1 MEISNHADKLSIV
14 DNIESLSERLPK
26 TVVLQPHGA
35 FSGEAGVTFQSSLD
49 QAIVEAAAV
58 IVDLLWVN
66 RVDDQ
71 GIAILLAGMKRAQAS
86 GKSLAFLAMNG
97 ATRVALD
104 AVWEQQRKAE
114 ASPQTDRFTPNF
126 EQFLDDYK
134 STKV

>member
-1 MEISNHADKLSIV
+1 MEISNHVAELSIV
-14 DNIESLSERLPK
+14 DDIESLSESPK

-35 FSGEAGVTFQSSLD
+35 LLGEAGVTFQSSLD
-49 QAIVEAAAV
+49 QAIVDAAAV

-86 GKSLAFLAMNG
+86 GKSLAFLAMDE
-97 ATRVALD
+97 ATRAALD
-104 AVWEQQRKAE
+104 AVWEQQRKAK

-126 EQFLDDYK
+126 EQFLDDHK
-134 STKV
+134 NAKV

>member
-1 MEISNHADKLSIV
+1 MEISDQTSKLAMV
-14 DNIESLSERLPK
+14 DDIKLLSESFK
-26 TVVLQPHGA
+26 TVVLQPPRA
-35 FSGEAGVTFQSSLD
+35 LLGEAGVTFQSSLE
-49 QAIVEAAAV
+49 QAIVDAAAV

-86 GKSLAFLAMNG
+86 GKSLVFLAMDG

-114 ASPQTDRFTPNF
+114 ASPQTDWFTPDF
-126 EQFLDDYK
+126 EQFLDNHK
-134 STKV
+134 SAKV

>member
-14 DNIESLSERLPK
+14 DNIESVSERSPK
-26 TVVLQPHGA
+26 TVVLQPRGA
-35 FSGEAGVTFQSSLD
+35 LLGGAEVTFQSSLA

-66 RVDDQ
+66 SVDDQ
-71 GIAILLAGMKRAQAS
+71 GIAILLAGMKRAQTS
-86 GKSLAFLAMNG
+86 GKSLAFLAMDG
-97 ATRVALD
+97 TTRAALD

-134 STKV
+134 NAKV